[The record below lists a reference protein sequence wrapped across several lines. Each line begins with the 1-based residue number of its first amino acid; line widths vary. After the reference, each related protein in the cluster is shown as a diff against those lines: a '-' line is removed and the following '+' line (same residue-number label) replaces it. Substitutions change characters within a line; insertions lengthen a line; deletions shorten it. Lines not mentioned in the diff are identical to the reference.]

1 MAVKVQIDASEV
13 EALMRRYPEKMLKL
27 TKKSMRSAASESAKI
42 IKRAGNPRF
51 ASLVGYK
58 VASGKLSGDLSAAVG
73 YFRSRQKEKSDVDD
87 WFKAY
92 WSEYGTLEN
101 RYAGH
106 RFQRRRA
113 ARSRHFRGGIMPR
126 LLYEGCKSDAV
137 DAYQRRLEKEMVKNS
152 KNETTA

>member
-42 IKRAGNPRF
+42 IRRAGNQRF

-126 LLYEGCKSDAV
+126 LQYEGCKSDAV
-137 DAYQRRLEKEMVKNS
+137 DAYQIRLEKEMVKNFE
-152 KNETTA
+152 KEFKK

>member
-42 IKRAGNPRF
+42 IRRAGNPRF

-113 ARSRHFRGGIMPR
+113 ARSRHFRGGIMPM

-137 DAYQRRLEKEMVKNS
+137 EAYQRRLENEIVKNFE
-152 KNETTA
+152 KEFKK

>member
-13 EALMRRYPEKMLKL
+13 EALMRRYPDKMLKL

-42 IKRAGNPRF
+42 IRRAGNPRF

-126 LLYEGCKSDAV
+126 LQYEGCKSDAV
-137 DAYQRRLEKEMVKNS
+137 DAYQIRLEKEMVKNFE
-152 KNETTA
+152 KEFKK

>member
-42 IKRAGNPRF
+42 IRRAGNQRF

-106 RFQRRRA
+106 KFQRRRA

-126 LLYEGCKSDAV
+126 LQYEGCKSDAV
-137 DAYQRRLEKEMVKNS
+137 DAYQTRLEKEMVKNFE
-152 KNETTA
+152 KEFKK

>member
-13 EALMRRYPEKMLKL
+13 EALMRRYPDKMLKL

-42 IKRAGNPRF
+42 IRRAGNPRF

-73 YFRSRQKEKSDVDD
+73 YFRSRQKQKSYIDD

-106 RFQRRRA
+106 RFRGRRA

-137 DAYQRRLEKEMVKNS
+137 DAYQRRLEKEMVKNFE
-152 KNETTA
+152 KEFKK

>member
-13 EALMRRYPEKMLKL
+13 EALMRRYPEKMLNL

-42 IKRAGNPRF
+42 IRRAGNPRF

-137 DAYQRRLEKEMVKNS
+137 EAYQRRLENEIVKNFE
-152 KNETTA
+152 KEFKK

>member
-27 TKKSMRSAASESAKI
+27 TMKSMRSAASESAKI
-42 IKRAGNPRF
+42 IRRAGNPRF

-137 DAYQRRLEKEMVKNS
+137 DAYQRRLEKETVKNFD
-152 KNETTA
+152 KEFKK

>member
-13 EALMRRYPEKMLKL
+13 EALMRRYPEKMLNL

-42 IKRAGNPRF
+42 IRRAGNPKF

-137 DAYQRRLEKEMVKNS
+137 DAYQRRLEKEMVKNFE
-152 KNETTA
+152 KEFRK

>member
-13 EALMRRYPEKMLKL
+13 EALMRRYPDKMLKL
-27 TKKSMRSAASESAKI
+27 TKKSIRSAASESAKI
-42 IKRAGNPRF
+42 IRRAGNPRF

-126 LLYEGCKSDAV
+126 LQYEGCKSDAI
-137 DAYQRRLEKEMVKNS
+137 DAYQTRLEKEMVKNFE
-152 KNETTA
+152 KEFKK

>member
-42 IKRAGNPRF
+42 IRRAGNPRF

-101 RYAGH
+101 RYARH

-126 LLYEGCKSDAV
+126 LQYEGCKSDAV
-137 DAYQRRLEKEMVKNS
+137 DAYQTRLEKEMVKNFE
-152 KNETTA
+152 KEFKK

>member
-13 EALMRRYPEKMLKL
+13 ESLMRRYPEKMLNL

-42 IKRAGNPRF
+42 IRRAGNPRF

-126 LLYEGCKSDAV
+126 LQYEGCKSDAV
-137 DAYQRRLEKEMVKNS
+137 DAYQRRLEKEMVKNFE
-152 KNETTA
+152 KEFKK

>member
-1 MAVKVQIDASEV
+1 MAVKVQIDSSEV

-42 IKRAGNPRF
+42 IRRAGNPRF

-137 DAYQRRLEKEMVKNS
+137 EAYQRRLENEIVKNFE
-152 KNETTA
+152 KEFKK

>member
-42 IKRAGNPRF
+42 IRRAGNPRF

-126 LLYEGCKSDAV
+126 LQYEGCKSDAV
-137 DAYQRRLEKEMVKNS
+137 DAYQRRLEKEMVKNFD
-152 KNETTA
+152 KEFKK

>member
-13 EALMRRYPEKMLKL
+13 EALMRRYPDKMLKL

-42 IKRAGNPRF
+42 IRRAGNQRF

-137 DAYQRRLEKEMVKNS
+137 EAYQRRLEKEMVKNFE
-152 KNETTA
+152 KEFRK

>member
-13 EALMRRYPEKMLKL
+13 EALMRRYPDKMLKL

-42 IKRAGNPRF
+42 IRRAGNPRF

-126 LLYEGCKSDAV
+126 LQYEGCKSDAV
-137 DAYQRRLEKEMVKNS
+137 DAYQRRLENEIVKNFE
-152 KNETTA
+152 KEFKK

>member
-13 EALMRRYPEKMLKL
+13 EALMRRYPDKMLKL

-42 IKRAGNPRF
+42 IRRAGNPRF

-126 LLYEGCKSDAV
+126 LQYEGCKSDAV
-137 DAYQRRLEKEMVKNS
+137 DAYQIRFEKEMVKNFE
-152 KNETTA
+152 KEFKK

>member
-27 TKKSMRSAASESAKI
+27 TKKSMRSAAAESAKI
-42 IKRAGNPRF
+42 IRRAGNPRF

-73 YFRSRQKEKSDVDD
+73 YFRSRQKEKSNVDD

-137 DAYQRRLEKEMVKNS
+137 DAYQRRLEKEMVKNFD
-152 KNETTA
+152 KEFKK

>member
-1 MAVKVQIDASEV
+1 MAVKVQIDASDV
-13 EALMRRYPEKMLKL
+13 EALMRRYPDKMLKL

-42 IKRAGNPRF
+42 IRRASNPRF

-126 LLYEGCKSDAV
+126 LQYEGCKSDAV
-137 DAYQRRLEKEMVKNS
+137 DAYQRRLEKEMVKNFD
-152 KNETTA
+152 KEFKK

>member
-27 TKKSMRSAASESAKI
+27 TKKSMRSAAAESAKI
-42 IKRAGNPRF
+42 IRRAGNPRF

-137 DAYQRRLEKEMVKNS
+137 DAYQKRLEKEMVKNFD
-152 KNETTA
+152 KEFKK

>member
-1 MAVKVQIDASEV
+1 MAVKVQIDSSEV

-42 IKRAGNPRF
+42 IRRAGNQRF

-126 LLYEGCKSDAV
+126 LQYEGCKSDAV
-137 DAYQRRLEKEMVKNS
+137 EAYQRRLEKEMVKDFE
-152 KNETTA
+152 KEFKK

>member
-1 MAVKVQIDASEV
+1 MAVKVQIDAYEV

-27 TKKSMRSAASESAKI
+27 AKKSMRSAASESAKI
-42 IKRAGNPRF
+42 IRRAGNPKF

-126 LLYEGCKSDAV
+126 LQYEGCKSDAV
-137 DAYQRRLEKEMVKNS
+137 DAYQIRLEKEMVKNFE
-152 KNETTA
+152 KEFKK

>member
-13 EALMRRYPEKMLKL
+13 EALMRRYPEKMLNL

-42 IKRAGNPRF
+42 IRRAGNPRF

-137 DAYQRRLEKEMVKNS
+137 EAYQRRLEKEMVKNFD
-152 KNETTA
+152 KEFKK

>member
-13 EALMRRYPEKMLKL
+13 EALMRRYPEKMLNL

-42 IKRAGNPRF
+42 IRRAGNPRF

-73 YFRSRQKEKSDVDD
+73 YFRSRQKEKSAVDD

-137 DAYQRRLEKEMVKNS
+137 EAYQRRLENEIVKNFE
-152 KNETTA
+152 KEFKK

>member
-13 EALMRRYPEKMLKL
+13 EALMRRYPDKMLKL

-42 IKRAGNPRF
+42 IRRAGNPRF

-126 LLYEGCKSDAV
+126 LQYEGCKSDAV
-137 DAYQRRLEKEMVKNS
+137 DAYQTRLEKEMVKNFE
-152 KNETTA
+152 KEFKK

>member
-27 TKKSMRSAASESAKI
+27 TKKSMRSAAAESAKI

-126 LLYEGCKSDAV
+126 LLYEGCKSDAI
-137 DAYQRRLEKEMVKNS
+137 DAYQRRLEKEMVKNFD
-152 KNETTA
+152 KEFKK

>member
-27 TKKSMRSAASESAKI
+27 TKKSMRSAAAESAKI

-137 DAYQRRLEKEMVKNS
+137 DAYQRRLEKEMVKNFD
-152 KNETTA
+152 KEFKK

>member
-42 IKRAGNPRF
+42 IRRAGNPRF

-113 ARSRHFRGGIMPR
+113 ARSRHFRGGRMPR

-137 DAYQRRLEKEMVKNS
+137 DAYQRKLEKEMVKNFD
-152 KNETTA
+152 KEFKK

>member
-42 IKRAGNPRF
+42 IRRAGNPRF

-126 LLYEGCKSDAV
+126 LQYEGCKSDAV
-137 DAYQRRLEKEMVKNS
+137 DAYQTRLEKEMVKNFD
-152 KNETTA
+152 KEFKK

>member
-13 EALMRRYPEKMLKL
+13 EALMKRYPDKMLKL

-42 IKRAGNPRF
+42 IRKAGNPRF
-51 ASLVGYK
+51 TSLVGYK

-137 DAYQRRLEKEMVKNS
+137 EAYQRRLENEIVKNFE
-152 KNETTA
+152 KEFKK

>member
-13 EALMRRYPEKMLKL
+13 EALMRRYPDKMLKL

-42 IKRAGNPRF
+42 IRSAGNPRF

-137 DAYQRRLEKEMVKNS
+137 DAYQRRLEKEMVKNFD
-152 KNETTA
+152 KEFKK

>member
-13 EALMRRYPEKMLKL
+13 EALMRRYPEKMLNL

-42 IKRAGNPRF
+42 IRKAGNPRF
-51 ASLVGYK
+51 TSLVGYK

-73 YFRSRQKEKSDVDD
+73 YFRSLQKEKSDVDD

-137 DAYQRRLEKEMVKNS
+137 DAYQRRLEKEMVKNFD
-152 KNETTA
+152 KEFRK

>member
-13 EALMRRYPEKMLKL
+13 EALTKRYPDKMLKL

-42 IKRAGNPRF
+42 IRKAGNPRF
-51 ASLVGYK
+51 TSLVGYK

-92 WSEYGTLEN
+92 WFEYGTLEN

-137 DAYQRRLEKEMVKNS
+137 DAYQRKLEKEMVKNFE
-152 KNETTA
+152 KEFKK

>member
-13 EALMRRYPEKMLKL
+13 DALMRRYPDKMLKL

-42 IKRAGNPRF
+42 IRRAGNPRF

-126 LLYEGCKSDAV
+126 LQYEGCKSDAV
-137 DAYQRRLEKEMVKNS
+137 DAYQIRLEKEMVKNFE
-152 KNETTA
+152 KEFKK

>member
-1 MAVKVQIDASEV
+1 MAVKAQIDASEV
-13 EALMRRYPEKMLKL
+13 EALMRRYPDKMLKL

-42 IKRAGNPRF
+42 IRRAGNPRF

-126 LLYEGCKSDAV
+126 LQYEGCKSDAV
-137 DAYQRRLEKEMVKNS
+137 DAYQIRLEKEMVKNFE
-152 KNETTA
+152 KEFKK

>member
-42 IKRAGNPRF
+42 ISRAGNPRF

-137 DAYQRRLEKEMVKNS
+137 DAYQRRLEKEMVKNFD
-152 KNETTA
+152 KEFKK

>member
-13 EALMRRYPEKMLKL
+13 EALMRRYPEKMLNL

-137 DAYQRRLEKEMVKNS
+137 EAYQRRLENEIVKNFE
-152 KNETTA
+152 KEFKK

>member
-13 EALMRRYPEKMLKL
+13 EALIRRYPEKMLKL

-42 IKRAGNPRF
+42 IRRAGNPRF

-137 DAYQRRLEKEMVKNS
+137 DAYQRRLEKEMVKNFD
-152 KNETTA
+152 KEFKE

>member
-13 EALMRRYPEKMLKL
+13 EALMRRYPDKMLNL

-42 IKRAGNPRF
+42 IRKAGNPRF

-137 DAYQRRLEKEMVKNS
+137 EAYQRRLEKEMVKNFE
-152 KNETTA
+152 KEFKK

>member
-13 EALMRRYPEKMLKL
+13 EALMRRYPDKMLNL

-42 IKRAGNPRF
+42 IRRAGNPRF
-51 ASLVGYK
+51 ASLVSYK

-137 DAYQRRLEKEMVKNS
+137 DAYQRRLEKEMVKNFE
-152 KNETTA
+152 KEFEK

>member
-42 IKRAGNPRF
+42 IRRAGNQRF

-92 WSEYGTLEN
+92 WSEDGTLEN

-126 LLYEGCKSDAV
+126 LQYEGCKSDAI
-137 DAYQRRLEKEMVKNS
+137 DAYQTRLEKEMVKNFE
-152 KNETTA
+152 KEFKK